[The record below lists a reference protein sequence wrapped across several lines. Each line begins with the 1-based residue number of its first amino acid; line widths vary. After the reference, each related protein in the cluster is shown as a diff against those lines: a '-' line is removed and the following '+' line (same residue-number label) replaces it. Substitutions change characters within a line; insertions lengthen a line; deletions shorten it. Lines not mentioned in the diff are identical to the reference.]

1 MKSKMGVMFV
11 LLAGCIFVS
20 STAFAGWTQA
30 KGHAYNQLTLS
41 YYKTTSKMTSIE
53 KYPEVEGDAKSNKV
67 KSTHSRIYKNQEEE
81 FTQTQLSYYGEYGLK
96 DDLTAVLS
104 GGWAYVRSNDIL
116 NYTEDKDST
125 RGVGDIIFGL
135 RQKLSDNVAGGPL
148 SVEVDFKIPEA
159 YEYENPFE
167 VQNLGDGQ
175 YDAVVK
181 LLYGKGF
188 SKGYAV
194 FSAGYK
200 YRFENDQLGEF
211 YFKPSDQFLVSLSG
225 GYNAAPWL
233 SIRGK
238 IDWNRTVGNAEISD
252 HVKAEGIKWGIPDD
266 NFAEAVI
273 IQDSLGLEQS
283 TLSAGISLAFTL
295 TNKIQTVA
303 SYNTDLEGSGEFKSE
318 NASLGETFSIALV
331 YMH

>member
-1 MKSKMGVMFV
+1 MKSKMGMMLV

-20 STAFAGWTQA
+20 STAFAGWTQS

-41 YYKTTSKMTSIE
+41 RYKTTSKMTS
-53 KYPEVEGDAKSNKV
+53 VV
-67 KSTHSRIYKNQEEE
+67 KNAGGVAINTQAPVYKNTEEE

-96 DDLTAVLS
+96 DDLTAIFS

-116 NYTEDKDST
+116 LHQEDGDSV
-125 RGVGDIIFGL
+125 RGIGDIIFGL
-135 RQKLSDNVAGGPL
+135 RQKLSNSVAGGPL
-148 SVEVDFKIPEA
+148 SLQVDLKIPEA
-159 YEYENPFE
+159 YDYKNPFRF
-167 VQNLGDGQ
+167 QNLGDGQ
-175 YDAVVK
+175 YDAVAK

-200 YRFENDQLGEF
+200 YRFENEQLGEF
-211 YFKPSDQFLVSLSG
+211 NFKPADQFLLSLNG

-238 IDWNRTVGNAEISD
+238 IDWNRTVGNAKISNS
-252 HVKAEGIKWGIPDD
+252 VKGEAIKWGVPD
-266 NFAEAVI
+266 NKFSEAVI
-273 IQDSLGLEQS
+273 ILDSLGLEQS
-283 TLSAGISLAFTL
+283 SLSAGVSLAFTL
-295 TNKIQTVA
+295 TKKIQTVA
-303 SYNTDLEGSGEFKSE
+303 SYNTDLSGAGEFKTE